1 MNRGVENVS
10 EVVASVVIAALLGLL
25 ATPARAGVDAW
36 EFEVYPAQL
45 AQIRREVGRFYPAQT
60 EGKGM
65 LEVES
70 LNSFVASGHS
80 QPDKGAGSER
90 YQSEHLYRTS
100 LEVAYGITDRIEAA
114 AYLNLAKPVG
124 GPFQYAGSKYR
135 LRGSLFEQGELP
147 VDLGWYAE
155 LEWNRTPRWD
165 DQDLELELRP
175 ILSKD
180 LGRLSLAVNPQFE
193 KVLVGSENTKGVEFK
208 YSAAL
213 DYRWQR
219 WLSPALEAY
228 GDIGLIDDV
237 DSRREQQHY
246 LFGCLKGELPGGFG
260 LEWNVGAGFGLTP
273 NSDDV
278 ITKLNIELEH
288 FVGPVW

>member
-1 MNRGVENVS
+1 MGCKL
-10 EVVASVVIAALLGLL
+10 AAALPLAALLGLL
-25 ATPARAGVDAW
+25 AAPARAGVDAW
-36 EFEVYPAQL
+36 EFEVYPAQT
-45 AQIRREVGRFYPAQT
+45 A
-60 EGKGM
+60 GKGM

-80 QPDKGAGSER
+80 KPDEGAGSEK
-90 YQSEHLYRTS
+90 YESQHMFRTS
-100 LEVAYGITDRIEAA
+100 LELAYGITDRIEAA
-114 AYLNLAKPVG
+114 AYLNLAKPVD

-135 LRGSLFEQGELP
+135 LRGSLFDQGQLP

-180 LGRLSLAVNPQFE
+180 LGRFSLAVNPQFE
-193 KVLVGSENTKGVEFK
+193 KVLVGSESSEGFEFK

-219 WLSPALEAY
+219 WLSPGLEVY

-237 DSRREQQHY
+237 DSHRDQQHY
-246 LFGCLKGELPGGFG
+246 VFPCLRGALPGGLG
-260 LEWNVGAGFGLTP
+260 LEWNLGVGFGLTP

-278 ITKLNIELEH
+278 ITKLNIELER